1 MGLTGISSQAG
12 SSVRQRCMKNLTLIS
27 TAIQHYDMKTL
38 KGEVKREAHVRIYEG
53 LDANQ

>member
-1 MGLTGISSQAG
+1 
-12 SSVRQRCMKNLTLIS
+12 MKYLTLIS

-53 LDANQ
+53 LDGGTKSR